1 MVPQVGGGVYPG
13 CMPSG
18 GSRRVDIRVHEQI
31 DQLSRRSWSKKLV
44 QEVGPRSRR
53 RLSTVQARLL
63 CSKMKKL
70 STGCE
75 TAQGPSGFPCARARW
90 PRRATSR
97 TAIGQGLCPQLC
109 STLVAPRRQQDSSSS
124 CSRRRSTSSQPAH
137 AEHASSSV
145 GWRGRRFSRRS
156 SSSRRRSAIAVRVG
170 ELTAEREEQRQQRHQ
185 QRHQQRRQQQAGEE
199 RDQASREEPPE
210 QPAERRLWWWS
221 LARWGQAADSIGC
234 QWPPCSTCGAPWR
247 PLFALSCL
255 CCRVTVPVRNIVDCM

>member
-1 MVPQVGGGVYPG
+1 MVPKVGGGVYPG

-53 RLSTVQARLL
+53 RLSTGSAALLKNEEALHRLRDSAGSVRL
-63 CSKMKKL
+63 PVRESKMAKK
-70 STGCE
+70 SYKQDGDRTRSVPA
-75 TAQGPSGFPCARARW
+75 TVFDS
-90 PRRATSR
+90 RRATQ
-97 TAIGQGLCPQLC
+97 AAGQQQQLQQAAQHEQPT
-109 STLVAPRRQQDSSSS
+109 SARGARQQQRWLARETLQQAQQLEQAQERH
-124 CSRRRSTSSQPAH
+124 RRES
-137 AEHASSSV
+137 
-145 GWRGRRFSRRS
+145 GR
-156 SSSRRRSAIAVRVG
+156 V
-170 ELTAEREEQRQQRHQ
+170 EREEQRQQQQ
-185 QRHQQRRQQQAGEE
+185 QRHQQRQQQAGEE
-199 RDQASREEPPE
+199 RAQASREEPLE

-255 CCRVTVPVRNIVDCM
+255 CCRVTVPVRNIVDCMRDR